1 MRIQEDGGKFRAM
14 TDDIT
19 HAQYAELS
27 RQIVQLY
34 EYMERIKTEIAAV
47 KHPNAPVDHFNKAAD
62 QLDAI
67 VQATEEATN
76 TIMEATE
83 RNQVIVDGLKE
94 KLRVAEI
101 TQDLDKITENS
112 NHVYEACTFQD
123 ITGQR
128 ISKIV
133 KTMNLLEGT
142 LSSLVVIIGKD
153 SIAALP
159 VKEEKSEDGEI
170 AMDGPAL
177 DGDESVS
184 QADIDALFD

>member
-1 MRIQEDGGKFRAM
+1 M
-14 TDDIT
+14 TENIT
-19 HAQYAELS
+19 KAQYDELS

-34 EYMERIKTEIAAV
+34 EYMERIKTEIATV

-67 VQATEEATN
+67 VQATEDATN

-83 RNQVIVDGLKE
+83 STSSIVENLKGKILLDEVTTDLDQVI
-94 KLRVAEI
+94 
-101 TQDLDKITENS
+101 ENS
-112 NHVYEACTFQD
+112 NKVFEACTFQD

-128 ISKIV
+128 IGKIV

-159 VKEEKSEDGEI
+159 VHEEEKVVSGGVT
-170 AMDGPAL
+170 MDGPAL
-177 DGDESVS
+177 EGEESVS